1 MADEAGCEVLEDTSW
16 HQDLEDALAE
26 CCDFGALRNICK
38 GRQIPD
44 HYVAESW
51 KICLNVA
58 KKGDS
63 LATFDGIFDLEDQDQ
78 LRIDCKEFVDKF
90 DNTQA
95 EKLSLASDIESVVTF
110 YCKSKNV
117 KYDKK
122 NGWLEI
128 LSPFVALK
136 MDKCDLYNCFY
147 AVMTRFVPRDRS
159 SYKKCFH
166 LFRLLLMY
174 HEPEL
179 CNFLDTKRIS
189 PESYTK
195 KWFASVFAGNC
206 DADVVQSMWNVYF
219 LQADPFLIFFL
230 GLVILVNAKDHIFT
244 LSGEGNQVIID
255 SLANFPDQLEAEDVD
270 DFCSLAQ
277 YYASKTPQSF
287 RRDYQSMFGGTNTKD
302 RTNNLSHEL
311 CLQVNVSEL
320 VQSTSQASADSV
332 TYFVVDCR
340 PAEQYNSGHLPT
352 AFHLDANLMLQQ
364 PSEFASAVKA
374 LSAAQQQAV
383 DAGSDAAGEHLCFM
397 GSGREEEDQYV
408 HMVVANF
415 LQKKSQ
421 YVSIASG
428 GFDALHKLLEKE
440 LATGLTGHS
449 ITTCIVCRPEMAQS
463 EEELCE
469 DMSQPTLAVK
479 GAAFMGKLTS
489 TLKSKSATVK
499 DKMIDF
505 IKNEVS
511 QEDRHVSS
519 EVVGKRYKASKMQPV
534 FTIADD
540 DDDNDGSSSNLS
552 DDDRREVVN
561 IETWLKKPEVKYKF
575 KCQEV
580 RDNGFM
586 SPCNLLTT
594 DTHMYILRDIPDRKG
609 FAHITARRA
618 LASVAKITSKKRCP
632 ELITFKYGFLENDVL
647 KLVSYDRLFITNAG
661 EATKLIKQQIMTV
674 IDSQ

>member
-1 MADEAGCEVLEDTSW
+1 MFVWL
-16 HQDLEDALAE
+16 Q
-26 CCDFGALRNICK
+26 FM
-38 GRQIPD
+38 
-44 HYVAESW
+44 
-51 KICLNVA
+51 
-58 KKGDS
+58 S
-63 LATFDGIFDLEDQDQ
+63 L
-78 LRIDCKEFVDKF
+78 
-90 DNTQA
+90 
-95 EKLSLASDIESVVTF
+95 
-110 YCKSKNV
+110 Y
-117 KYDKK
+117 
-122 NGWLEI
+122 
-128 LSPFVALK
+128 
-136 MDKCDLYNCFY
+136 
-147 AVMTRFVPRDRS
+147 
-159 SYKKCFH
+159 
-166 LFRLLLMY
+166 
-174 HEPEL
+174 
-179 CNFLDTKRIS
+179 
-189 PESYTK
+189 
-195 KWFASVFAGNC
+195 AGNC
-206 DADVVQSMWNVYF
+206 ETEVVQRMWNVYF
-219 LQADPFLIFFL
+219 LQADPFLVFFL
-230 GLVILVNAKDHIFT
+230 ALVILVNAKDNIFS
-244 LSGEGNQVIID
+244 LSSESNQIIIE

-287 RRDYQSMFGGTNTKD
+287 RRDYQSMFGSSIANSKD
-302 RTNNLSHEL
+302 RTNSLSHEL

-320 VQSTSQASADSV
+320 VQSTSQASVDSV

-340 PAEQYNSGHLPT
+340 PADQYNSGHLPT

-364 PSEFASAVKA
+364 PTEFVSAVKA

-383 DAGSDAAGEHLCFM
+383 EAGSDAAGEHLCFM

-421 YVSIASG
+421 YVSIAAG
-428 GFDALHKLLEKE
+428 GFNALHKLLEKE
-440 LATGLTGHS
+440 LGTGLTDHAVN
-449 ITTCIVCRPEMAQS
+449 TCIVCTPEMAIS

-469 DMSQPTLAVK
+469 DIAQPTLAVK

-505 IKNEVS
+505 IKNEVT

-519 EVVGKRYKASKMQPV
+519 EVTGKRYKASKMQPV

-540 DDDNDGSSSNLS
+540 DEDNDGNSSNLS

-561 IETWLKKPEVKYKF
+561 IDTWLKKPEVTHKF

-586 SPCNLLTT
+586 SPCNLLLTES
-594 DTHMYILRDIPDRKG
+594 HLYILRDIPDRKG

-618 LASVAKITSKKRCP
+618 LSSVAKITSKKRCP

-661 EATKLIKQQIMTV
+661 EATKIIKQQIMKV
-674 IDSQ
+674 IGDQQ